1 MNKNDIL
8 SKVLNKKVQDYSF
21 LVFFFLIFAVFVF
34 FAIRPNLLTAFRLQS
49 ELEEL
54 RFQDQQ
60 YERIILNIVEYQTI
74 LEQTRDSFYLL
85 EEAIPQSPEI
95 YAMVN
100 EIRKAASDSGIIIRN
115 LKVSQVVLKDDGT
128 QGNKNGSNDAPK
140 KRTAGTQGEENK
152 SYKVEFDIESNM
164 TETKNLLA
172 RTFNQR
178 RLKLI
183 KKMAMSSSQ
192 QVATTS
198 AVFRV
203 TLEVEGYYL

>member
-60 YERIILNIVEYQTI
+60 YERIILNIVEYQSI
-74 LEQTRDSFYLL
+74 LEQTRESFYLL

-95 YAMVN
+95 YDMVN

-128 QGNKNGSNDAPK
+128 QGNKKNSNAPAARKTTGK
-140 KRTAGTQGEENK
+140 KTEENK

-164 TETKNLLA
+164 TDTRNLLA

-183 KKMAMSSSQ
+183 KKMAMSTSQ